1 MQKDARCA
9 HRWILR
15 FAQNDK
21 FEGFSSDFGS
31 AVQFEGPTSRHNAPP
46 TKYPSNL
53 RLFTSAAMR
62 RKRGACIGCARSRS
76 LLRAAAPAK
85 LARMN
90 LQELRR
96 NYASRSLDL
105 PDLNPSPFA
114 QFDLWMREAIETQV
128 LEPNAMSLAT
138 ADATGRPNLRTVL
151 LKGFDE
157 RGFVFYTNYE
167 SAKARDIAANNRVA
181 LMFPWLPLER
191 QVVVTGTAD
200 KIGAAE
206 SLKYFLS
213 RPRDSQIG
221 AWASRQS
228 SVITTRSLLEQK
240 FAEMKAKFA
249 QGEIP
254 LPTNWGG
261 YRVTPATFEFWQGRP
276 NRLHD
281 RFMYRKQPDGTW
293 AVERLMP

>member
-1 MQKDARCA
+1 
-9 HRWILR
+9 
-15 FAQNDK
+15 
-21 FEGFSSDFGS
+21 
-31 AVQFEGPTSRHNAPP
+31 
-46 TKYPSNL
+46 
-53 RLFTSAAMR
+53 
-62 RKRGACIGCARSRS
+62 
-76 LLRAAAPAK
+76 
-85 LARMN
+85 MN
-90 LQELRR
+90 LQDLRR

-105 PDLNPSPFA
+105 SDLDGNPFQ
-114 QFDLWMREAIETQV
+114 QFDLWMREAIETQL

-138 ADATGRPNLRTVL
+138 ADGTGRPNLRTVL

-167 SAKARDIAANNRVA
+167 SAKARDLAANNRVA
-181 LMFPWLPLER
+181 LMFPWLALER
-191 QVVVTGTAD
+191 QVVVTGSAE
-200 KIGAAE
+200 KISAVD

-228 SVITTRSLLEQK
+228 SVITTRALLEQK

-281 RFMYRKQPDGTW
+281 RFLYRRAAEGAWTI
-293 AVERLMP
+293 ERLMP